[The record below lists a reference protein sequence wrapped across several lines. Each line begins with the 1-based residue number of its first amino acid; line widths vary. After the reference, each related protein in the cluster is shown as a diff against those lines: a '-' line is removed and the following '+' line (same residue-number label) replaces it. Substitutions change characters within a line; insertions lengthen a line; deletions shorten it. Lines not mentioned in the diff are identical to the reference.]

1 MHNEIVIYQSEILT
15 SHIEVR
21 VEDETVWLSQL
32 QMVDLF
38 QSTKQNINLHINNV
52 FKEGELDEIS
62 TVKEYLTVRQ
72 EGHRIVKRKVKLYSL
87 DVIISVGYRVKSK
100 TGTQFRIWATNTLKT
115 YLLKGYV
122 VQDRIERIEKR
133 LYEHDTKIKLL
144 LNTNLSP
151 NQGIFYDGQVFDAYE
166 FASKIIKSAK
176 KSIIVI
182 DNYIDESVLMLLSKR
197 ESKVKATVYTDKITA
212 TELAING
219 NGFFS
224 GTVKLNNLAGTGT
237 RIVVADATGNLTT
250 DATNYIKNQ
259 NLSAQSANM
268 WINGNITAKQ
278 LTVGQGFG
286 VNLNSEW

>member
-1 MHNEIVIYQSEILT
+1 
-15 SHIEVR
+15 
-21 VEDETVWLSQL
+21 
-32 QMVDLF
+32 MVDLF

-197 ESKVKATVYTDKITA
+197 ESKVKATVYTDKITIGLQA
-212 TELAING
+212 DIEKYNEQYPAIEFAVFKKAHDRFLIVDQKEIYHLG
-219 NGFFS
+219 ASLKDLGKKWFAFS
-224 GTVKLNNLAGTGT
+224 KLNIDPKELIEKIRK
-237 RIVVADATGNLTT
+237 RI
-250 DATNYIKNQ
+250 
-259 NLSAQSANM
+259 
-268 WINGNITAKQ
+268 
-278 LTVGQGFG
+278 
-286 VNLNSEW
+286 

>member
-15 SHIEVR
+15 SHIAVR

-197 ESKVKATVYTDKITA
+197 ESKVKATVYTDKITIA
-212 TELAING
+212 LQADIEKYNEQYPAIEFAVFKKAHDRFLIVDQKEIYHLG
-219 NGFFS
+219 ASLKDLGKKWFAFS
-224 GTVKLNNLAGTGT
+224 KLNIDPKELIEKIRK
-237 RIVVADATGNLTT
+237 RI
-250 DATNYIKNQ
+250 
-259 NLSAQSANM
+259 
-268 WINGNITAKQ
+268 
-278 LTVGQGFG
+278 
-286 VNLNSEW
+286 

>member
-1 MHNEIVIYQSEILT
+1 MNNEIVIYQSEILS

-21 VEDETVWLSQL
+21 IEDETVWLSQL

-197 ESKVKATVYTDKITA
+197 ESKVKATVYTDKITIA
-212 TELAING
+212 LQADIEKYNEQYAAIEFAVFKKAHDRFLIVDQKEIYHLG
-219 NGFFS
+219 ASLKDLGKKWFAFS
-224 GTVKLNNLAGTGT
+224 KLNIDPKELIEKIQK
-237 RIVVADATGNLTT
+237 RI
-250 DATNYIKNQ
+250 
-259 NLSAQSANM
+259 
-268 WINGNITAKQ
+268 
-278 LTVGQGFG
+278 
-286 VNLNSEW
+286 

>member
-15 SHIEVR
+15 SHIAVR

-197 ESKVKATVYTDKITA
+197 ESKVKATVYTDKITIA
-212 TELAING
+212 LQADIEKYNEQYAAIEFAVFKKAHDRFLIVDQKEIYHLG
-219 NGFFS
+219 ASLKDLGKKWFAFS
-224 GTVKLNNLAGTGT
+224 KLNIDPKELIEKIQK
-237 RIVVADATGNLTT
+237 RI
-250 DATNYIKNQ
+250 
-259 NLSAQSANM
+259 
-268 WINGNITAKQ
+268 
-278 LTVGQGFG
+278 
-286 VNLNSEW
+286 

>member
-15 SHIEVR
+15 SHIAVR

-151 NQGIFYDGQVFDAYE
+151 NKGIFYD
-166 FASKIIKSAK
+166 
-176 KSIIVI
+176 
-182 DNYIDESVLMLLSKR
+182 
-197 ESKVKATVYTDKITA
+197 
-212 TELAING
+212 
-219 NGFFS
+219 
-224 GTVKLNNLAGTGT
+224 
-237 RIVVADATGNLTT
+237 
-250 DATNYIKNQ
+250 
-259 NLSAQSANM
+259 
-268 WINGNITAKQ
+268 
-278 LTVGQGFG
+278 
-286 VNLNSEW
+286 

>member
-197 ESKVKATVYTDKITA
+197 ESKVKATVYTDKITIA
-212 TELAING
+212 LQADIEKYNEQYPAIEFAVFKKAHDRFLIVDQKEIYHLG
-219 NGFFS
+219 ASLKDLGKKWFAFS
-224 GTVKLNNLAGTGT
+224 KLNIDPKELIEKIRK
-237 RIVVADATGNLTT
+237 RI
-250 DATNYIKNQ
+250 
-259 NLSAQSANM
+259 
-268 WINGNITAKQ
+268 
-278 LTVGQGFG
+278 
-286 VNLNSEW
+286 

>member
-1 MHNEIVIYQSEILT
+1 
-15 SHIEVR
+15 
-21 VEDETVWLSQL
+21 
-32 QMVDLF
+32 MVDLF

-151 NQGIFYDGQVFDAYE
+151 NQGIFYD
-166 FASKIIKSAK
+166 
-176 KSIIVI
+176 
-182 DNYIDESVLMLLSKR
+182 
-197 ESKVKATVYTDKITA
+197 
-212 TELAING
+212 
-219 NGFFS
+219 
-224 GTVKLNNLAGTGT
+224 
-237 RIVVADATGNLTT
+237 
-250 DATNYIKNQ
+250 
-259 NLSAQSANM
+259 
-268 WINGNITAKQ
+268 
-278 LTVGQGFG
+278 
-286 VNLNSEW
+286 